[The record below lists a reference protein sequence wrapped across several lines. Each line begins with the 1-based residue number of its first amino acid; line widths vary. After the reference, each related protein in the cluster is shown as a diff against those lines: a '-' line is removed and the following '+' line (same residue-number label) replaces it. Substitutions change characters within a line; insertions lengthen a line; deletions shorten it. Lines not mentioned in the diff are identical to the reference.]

1 MKPCDH
7 SMTPWSHGAG
17 WMKPWNKSSD
27 GAMSLPWMKPW
38 MKSFDEAMDE
48 PLDEAMDETFDDAM
62 DGMNGGYSLA
72 LRVLDGRLFLTPQ
85 G

>member
-1 MKPCDH
+1 
-7 SMTPWSHGAG
+7 
-17 WMKPWNKSSD
+17 
-27 GAMSLPWMKPW
+27 

-72 LRVLDGRLFLTPQ
+72 LRILEGRLFPAPQ